1 MELFPKYQIAFS
13 FGKRKEHFTNVNAV
27 KDSRM
32 QTNENE
38 NSRGTQR
45 ICDLKNIESSF
56 NKQCTCF
63 CFTDHTLDDFIN
75 YCCYIDKTYEKFR
88 EMKNRYK
95 LKDKGTIIIA

>member
-13 FGKRKEHFTNVNAV
+13 FGKRKEDFMNVNAV

-38 NSRGTQR
+38 SSRDTHR

-63 CFTDHTLDDFIN
+63 FLQTIPLTTSSTIVA
-75 YCCYIDKTYEKFR
+75 ISTRPMKSSEK
-88 EMKNRYK
+88 
-95 LKDKGTIIIA
+95 

>member
-38 NSRGTQR
+38 SSQGTQR
-45 ICDLKNIESSF
+45 ICDLKNI
-56 NKQCTCF
+56 
-63 CFTDHTLDDFIN
+63 
-75 YCCYIDKTYEKFR
+75 
-88 EMKNRYK
+88 
-95 LKDKGTIIIA
+95 